1 MLSQMADITTGD
13 VATVGASGIYFSPY
27 RISTITCNA
36 NIGNNI
42 NINLGILFDNIKVIE
57 NVAEGCDKGVVWVQ
71 FMKNGTDASK
81 GVYPKKRRKSK
92 KNTMKK
98 NRFDNQVTVI
108 YKFHDKYIPNVK
120 IFKNGNIQ
128 LTGIKDVKDTEHIVN
143 HIIGDITEIYNTI
156 DKNIILN
163 VATEPEFKLDLKY
176 QNFKIRMINTDF
188 KVYCDPELKK
198 GFEIRRKEIHKLFIN
213 DEYNNKCS
221 FQPGIYQ
228 GVKLEYFWN
237 INNKNKNG
245 ICSCPKYCYGKGMG
259 QHIGECKKVTGAL
272 FESGSVLITGGIT
285 FEQVDETYKYIC
297 DFLVKHKDTIKKPS
311 PNTTIALAEAAAQVS
326 EARETAILG

>member
-1 MLSQMADITTGD
+1 MNDIF
-13 VATVGASGIYFSPY
+13 FSPY

-42 NINLGILFDNIKVIE
+42 NINLGLLFDNINIIE
-57 NVAEGCDKGVVWVQ
+57 NISEGIDKGVVWVQ
-71 FMKNGTDASK
+71 FMKDGTDVSK

-108 YKFHDKYIPNVK
+108 YKFNDKYIPNVK

-128 LTGIKDVKDTEHIVN
+128 LTGIKDIKDTEHIVN
-143 HIIGDITEIYNTI
+143 HIINDITLIYNNI
-156 DKNIILN
+156 DKNIIVN
-163 VATEPEFKLDLKY
+163 VEPDYILDLKY

-188 KVYCDPELKK
+188 KVYSDPDFKN
-198 GFEIRRKEIHKLFIN
+198 GFEIRRKEVHKLFIN
-213 DEYNNKCS
+213 DEHNNKCS

-245 ICSCPKYCYGKGMG
+245 ICSCPKYCYGKGTG
-259 QHIGECKKVTGAL
+259 QNINDCKKVTGAL
-272 FESGSVLITGGIT
+272 FESGSVLITGGVT
-285 FEQVDETYKYIC
+285 FEQVNETYKYIC
-297 DFLVKHKDTIKKPS
+297 DFLEKHKELIKKPQL
-311 PNTTIALAEAAAQVS
+311 NTSLV
-326 EARETAILG
+326 

>member
-1 MLSQMADITTGD
+1 MSNIF
-13 VATVGASGIYFSPY
+13 FSPY

-57 NVAEGCDKGVVWVQ
+57 NITEGIDKGIVWVQ
-71 FMKNGTDASK
+71 FMKNGTDVSK

-108 YKFHDKYIPNVK
+108 YKFNDKYIPNVK

-128 LTGIKDVKDTEHIVN
+128 LTGIKDIKDTEYIVN
-143 HIIGDITEIYNTI
+143 HIISDITEIYNNI
-156 DKNIILN
+156 DKNIIVD
-163 VATEPEFKLDLKY
+163 VADAVRDYVLDLKY

-188 KVYCDPELKK
+188 KVYTDPEFKK

-213 DEYNNKCS
+213 DEHNNKCS

-228 GVKLEYFWN
+228 GLKLEYFWN

-245 ICSCPKYCYGKGMG
+245 ICSCPKYCYGKGTG
-259 QHIGECKKVTGAL
+259 QNIGECKKVTGAL

-297 DFLVKHKDTIKKPS
+297 DFLEKHKELIKKPQ
-311 PNTTIALAEAAAQVS
+311 PNTVLV
-326 EARETAILG
+326 

>member
-1 MLSQMADITTGD
+1 MTTT
-13 VATVGASGIYFSPY
+13 ATGATGIYFSPY

-36 NIGNNI
+36 NVGNNI
-42 NINLGILFDNIKVIE
+42 NINLGILFDNINVIE
-57 NVAEGCDKGVVWVQ
+57 NVAESGDKGVVWVQ

-108 YKFHDKYIPNVK
+108 YKFSDKYIPNVK

-128 LTGIKDVKDTEHIVN
+128 LTGIKDIKDTEHIVN
-143 HIIGDITEIYNTI
+143 HIINDITTIYNNI
-156 DKNIILN
+156 DKAIIVN
-163 VATEPEFKLDLKY
+163 PEPDYVLDLKY

-188 KVYCDPELKK
+188 KVYSDPELKN

-213 DEYNNKCS
+213 DEHNNKCS

-237 INNKNKNG
+237 IHNKNKNG
-245 ICSCPKYCYGKGMG
+245 ICSCPKYCYGKGTG
-259 QHIGECKKVTGAL
+259 QNLGECKKVTGAL

-285 FEQVDETYKYIC
+285 FAQVDETYKYIC
-297 DFLVKHKDTIKKPS
+297 DFLKKHKDIIRKPP
-311 PNTTIALAEAAAQVS
+311 PNTNMAPVAAIAAIAAIAAA
-326 EARETAILG
+326 

>member
-1 MLSQMADITTGD
+1 MSNIF
-13 VATVGASGIYFSPY
+13 FSPY

-42 NINLGILFDNIKVIE
+42 NINLGILFDNMKVIE
-57 NVAEGCDKGVVWVQ
+57 NVAEGIDKGIVWMQ
-71 FMKNGTDASK
+71 FMKNGTDVSK

-108 YKFHDKYIPNVK
+108 YKFNDKYIPNVK

-128 LTGIKDVKDTEHIVN
+128 LTGIKDVKDTELIVN
-143 HIIGDITEIYNTI
+143 HIISDITEIYNNI
-156 DKNIILN
+156 DKNIIVDITN
-163 VATEPEFKLDLKY
+163 AAAPDYVLDLKY

-188 KVYCDPELKK
+188 KVYTDPDFKK

-213 DEYNNKCS
+213 DEHNNKCS

-245 ICSCPKYCYGKGMG
+245 ICSCPKYCYGKGTG
-259 QHIGECKKVTGAL
+259 QNIGECKKVTGAL

-285 FEQVDETYKYIC
+285 FEQVNETYKYIC
-297 DFLVKHKDTIKKPS
+297 DFLEKHKELIKKPQ
-311 PNTTIALAEAAAQVS
+311 PNTLLV
-326 EARETAILG
+326 

>member
-1 MLSQMADITTGD
+1 MTD
-13 VATVGASGIYFSPY
+13 IYFSKY

-36 NIGNNI
+36 NIGCSI
-42 NINLGILFDNIKVIE
+42 NINLGILFDNIIVSDTPE
-57 NVAEGCDKGVVWVQ
+57 VDNSLVWAQ
-71 FMKNGTDASK
+71 FMKDGTDVSK

-92 KNTMKK
+92 KDKMKK

-108 YKFHDKYIPNVK
+108 YRFREKYIPNVK

-128 LTGIKDVKDTEHIVN
+128 LTGIKSVEDTEIIVN
-143 HIIGDITEIYNTI
+143 TIIDNIKEIYNNI
-156 DKNIILN
+156 DKNIIIN
-163 VATEPEFKLDLKY
+163 VQEDYVLDLKY

-188 KVYCDPELKK
+188 KVYTDPEFTK
-198 GFEIRRKEIHKLFIN
+198 GFEVKRREIHKLFIG

-237 INNKNKNG
+237 ECNNKKNG
-245 ICSCPKYCYGKGMG
+245 ICSCPKNCYGKGTG
-259 QHIGECKKVTGAL
+259 KSIDDCKKVTGAL
-272 FESGSVLITGGIT
+272 FESGSVLITGGVT

-297 DFLVKHKDTIKKPS
+297 DFLRKHKDVIKKPHPS
-311 PNTTIALAEAAAQVS
+311 ALLLV
-326 EARETAILG
+326 

>member
-1 MLSQMADITTGD
+1 
-13 VATVGASGIYFSPY
+13 
-27 RISTITCNA
+27 
-36 NIGNNI
+36 
-42 NINLGILFDNIKVIE
+42 
-57 NVAEGCDKGVVWVQ
+57 
-71 FMKNGTDASK
+71 
-81 GVYPKKRRKSK
+81 
-92 KNTMKK
+92 
-98 NRFDNQVTVI
+98 
-108 YKFHDKYIPNVK
+108 VK

-143 HIIGDITEIYNTI
+143 HLINDITEIYNTI
-156 DKNIILN
+156 DKNIIVN
-163 VATEPEFKLDLKY
+163 VNAETEQEYKLDLKY

-188 KVYCDPELKK
+188 KVYCDPEFQK

-237 INNKNKNG
+237 IHNKNKNG

-259 QHIGECKKVTGAL
+259 QNIGECKKVTGAL

-311 PNTTIALAEAAAQVS
+311 PNTTIALT
-326 EARETAILG
+326 EARDAIDAFALASLVVS

>member
-1 MLSQMADITTGD
+1 MTD
-13 VATVGASGIYFSPY
+13 IYFSKY

-36 NIGNNI
+36 NIGSSV
-42 NINLGILFDNIKVIE
+42 NINLGILFDNIIVSETPDID
-57 NVAEGCDKGVVWVQ
+57 NSLVWAQ
-71 FMKNGTDASK
+71 FMKDGADASK

-92 KNTMKK
+92 KDKMKK

-108 YKFHDKYIPNVK
+108 YRFREKYIPNVK

-128 LTGIKDVKDTEHIVN
+128 LTGIKSVEDTEIIVN
-143 HIIGDITEIYNTI
+143 TIIDNIKEIYNNI
-156 DKNIILN
+156 DKNIIIN
-163 VATEPEFKLDLKY
+163 AEEDYVLDLKY

-188 KVYCDPELKK
+188 KVYTDPELTQ
-198 GFEIRRKEIHKLFIN
+198 GFAVKRREIHKLFIG

-237 INNKNKNG
+237 ECNIKNNG
-245 ICSCPKYCYGKGMG
+245 ICSCPKNCYGKGTG
-259 QHIGECKKVTGAL
+259 KSIGDCKKVTGAL
-272 FESGSVLITGGIT
+272 FESGSVLITGGVT

-297 DFLVKHKDTIKKPS
+297 DFLRKHKDVIKKPHPS
-311 PNTTIALAEAAAQVS
+311 ALLLV
-326 EARETAILG
+326 

>member
-1 MLSQMADITTGD
+1 MSNIFFSQ
-13 VATVGASGIYFSPY
+13 Y

-42 NINLGILFDNIKVIE
+42 NINLGILFDNMKVIE
-57 NVAEGCDKGVVWVQ
+57 NVTEGIDKGIVWVQ
-71 FMKNGTDASK
+71 FMKNGTDVSK

-108 YKFHDKYIPNVK
+108 YKFNDKYIPNVK

-128 LTGIKDVKDTEHIVN
+128 LTGIKDVKDTELIVN
-143 HIIGDITEIYNTI
+143 HIISDITEIYNNI
-156 DKNIILN
+156 DKNII
-163 VATEPEFKLDLKY
+163 VDAADAVPDYVLDLKY

-188 KVYCDPELKK
+188 KVYTDPEFKK

-213 DEYNNKCS
+213 DEHNNKCS

-245 ICSCPKYCYGKGMG
+245 ICSCPKYCYGKGTG
-259 QHIGECKKVTGAL
+259 QNIGECKKVTGAL

-285 FEQVDETYKYIC
+285 FEQVNETYKYIC
-297 DFLVKHKDTIKKPS
+297 DFLEKHKELIKKPQ
-311 PNTTIALAEAAAQVS
+311 PNTLLV
-326 EARETAILG
+326 

>member
-1 MLSQMADITTGD
+1 MSNIF
-13 VATVGASGIYFSPY
+13 FSPY

-36 NIGNNI
+36 NIGNDI
-42 NINLGILFDNIKVIE
+42 NINLGILFYNINVIE
-57 NVAEGCDKGVVWVQ
+57 NVIEGVDKGIVWVQ
-71 FMKNGTDASK
+71 FMKNGVDVSK

-108 YKFHDKYIPNVK
+108 YKFSDKYIPNVK

-143 HIIGDITEIYNTI
+143 HIINDIKLIYNTI
-156 DKNIILN
+156 DKNIIVN
-163 VATEPEFKLDLKY
+163 VDADYKLDLKY

-188 KVYCDPELKK
+188 KVYKDPELQN

-213 DEYNNKCS
+213 EPYNNKCS

-237 INNKNKNG
+237 INNHNKNG
-245 ICSCPKYCYGKGMG
+245 ICSCPKYCYGKGSG
-259 QHIGECKKVTGAL
+259 QNIGECKKVTGAL

-285 FEQVDETYKYIC
+285 FEQVNETYKYIC
-297 DFLVKHKDTIKKPS
+297 NFLEKNKDIIRKPQ
-311 PNTTIALAEAAAQVS
+311 PNTLV
-326 EARETAILG
+326 

>member
-1 MLSQMADITTGD
+1 MTD
-13 VATVGASGIYFSPY
+13 IYFSKY

-36 NIGNNI
+36 NIGCLV
-42 NINLGILFDNIKVIE
+42 NINLGILFDNIIVSETPEID
-57 NVAEGCDKGVVWVQ
+57 NSLVWAQ
-71 FMKNGTDASK
+71 FMRDGVDVSK

-92 KNTMKK
+92 KDKMKK

-108 YKFHDKYIPNVK
+108 YRFRDKYIPNVK

-128 LTGIKDVKDTEHIVN
+128 LTGIKNVEDTEIIVN
-143 HIIGDITEIYNTI
+143 TIINNIKDIYNSI
-156 DKNIILN
+156 DKKIIIN
-163 VATEPEFKLDLKY
+163 VPDDYVLDLKY

-188 KVYCDPELKK
+188 KIYTDPELTK
-198 GFEIRRKEIHKLFIN
+198 GFEVKRREIHKLFIS

-237 INNKNKNG
+237 ECNIKNNG
-245 ICSCPKYCYGKGMG
+245 ICSCPKNCYGKGTG
-259 QHIGECKKVTGAL
+259 KSIGDCKKVTGAL
-272 FESGSVLITGGIT
+272 FESGSVLITGGVT

-297 DFLVKHKDTIKKPS
+297 DFLRKHKDIIKKLHPS
-311 PNTTIALAEAAAQVS
+311 ALLLV
-326 EARETAILG
+326 

>member
-1 MLSQMADITTGD
+1 MCANNYLQIKEMTET
-13 VATVGASGIYFSPY
+13 IYFSPY

-57 NVAEGCDKGVVWVQ
+57 NIIESGDKGIVWVQ
-71 FMKNGTDASK
+71 FMKNGTDVSK

-98 NRFDNQVTVI
+98 NRFDNQVTII
-108 YKFHDKYIPNVK
+108 YKFSDKYIPNVK

-128 LTGIKDVKDTEHIVN
+128 LTGIKDIKDTEHIVN
-143 HIIGDITEIYNTI
+143 HIINDISAIYHNI
-156 DKNIILN
+156 DKSIIAN
-163 VATEPEFKLDLKY
+163 TEPDYKLDLKY

-188 KVYCDPELKK
+188 KVYSDPELKN
-198 GFEIRRKEIHKLFIN
+198 GFEIRRKEVHKLFIN
-213 DEYNNKCS
+213 DQHNNKCS

-245 ICSCPKYCYGKGMG
+245 ICSCPKYCYGKGTG
-259 QHIGECKKVTGAL
+259 LNIGECKKVTGAL

-285 FEQVDETYKYIC
+285 FEQVNETYKYIC
-297 DFLVKHKDTIKKPS
+297 DFLVEHKDLIKKPQ
-311 PNTTIALAEAAAQVS
+311 PNTSLV
-326 EARETAILG
+326 

>member
-1 MLSQMADITTGD
+1 MPHMTNIF
-13 VATVGASGIYFSPY
+13 FSPY

-42 NINLGILFDNIKVIE
+42 NINLGILFDHIKVID
-57 NVAEGCDKGVVWVQ
+57 NIVEGTDKGIVWVQ

-108 YKFHDKYIPNVK
+108 YKFNDKYIPNVK

-128 LTGIKDVKDTEHIVN
+128 LTGIKDIKDTEHIVN
-143 HIIGDITEIYNTI
+143 HIIKDITIIYNNI
-156 DKNIILN
+156 DKNIIVN
-163 VATEPEFKLDLKY
+163 VEPDYVLDLKY

-188 KVYCDPELKK
+188 KVYSDPELKK

-213 DEYNNKCS
+213 NEQNNKCS

-245 ICSCPKYCYGKGMG
+245 ICSCPKFCYGKGSG
-259 QHIGECKKVTGAL
+259 QNIGECKKVTGAL

-285 FEQVDETYKYIC
+285 FEQVNETYKYIC
-297 DFLVKHKDTIKKPS
+297 DFLEKHKDIIKKPP
-311 PNTTIALAEAAAQVS
+311 PNTNMPAIVHAVLSEVS
-326 EARETAILG
+326 EVSEVSDVTPVAI

>member
-1 MLSQMADITTGD
+1 M
-13 VATVGASGIYFSPY
+13 
-27 RISTITCNA
+27 
-36 NIGNNI
+36 
-42 NINLGILFDNIKVIE
+42 FDNMKVIE
-57 NVAEGCDKGVVWVQ
+57 NVAEGNDKGIVWIQ
-71 FMKNGTDASK
+71 FMKNGTDVSK

-108 YKFHDKYIPNVK
+108 YKFNDKYIPNVK

-128 LTGIKDVKDTEHIVN
+128 LTGIKDVKDTELIVN
-143 HIIGDITEIYNTI
+143 HIISDITEIYNNI
-156 DKNIILN
+156 DKNIIVDAAPN
-163 VATEPEFKLDLKY
+163 YVLDLKY

-188 KVYCDPELKK
+188 KVYTDPDFKK

-213 DEYNNKCS
+213 DEHNNKCS

-245 ICSCPKYCYGKGMG
+245 ICSCPKYCYGKGTG
-259 QHIGECKKVTGAL
+259 QNIGECKKVTGAL

-285 FEQVDETYKYIC
+285 FEQVNETYKYIC
-297 DFLVKHKDTIKKPS
+297 DFLEKHKELIKKPQ
-311 PNTTIALAEAAAQVS
+311 PNTLLV
-326 EARETAILG
+326 

>member
-1 MLSQMADITTGD
+1 MSNIF
-13 VATVGASGIYFSPY
+13 FSPY

-36 NIGNNI
+36 NIGNDI

-57 NVAEGCDKGVVWVQ
+57 NIAEGIDKGIVWVQ
-71 FMKNGTDASK
+71 FMKNGTDVSK

-108 YKFHDKYIPNVK
+108 YKFNDKYIPNVK

-143 HIIGDITEIYNTI
+143 HIISDITEIYNNI
-156 DKNIILN
+156 DKNIIVDSADAVPN
-163 VATEPEFKLDLKY
+163 YVLDLKY

-188 KVYCDPELKK
+188 KVYTDPEFKK

-213 DEYNNKCS
+213 DEHNNKCS

-245 ICSCPKYCYGKGMG
+245 ICSCPKYCYGKGTG
-259 QHIGECKKVTGAL
+259 QNIGECKKVTGAL

-285 FEQVDETYKYIC
+285 FEQVNETYKYIC
-297 DFLVKHKDTIKKPS
+297 DFLEKHKELIKKPQ
-311 PNTTIALAEAAAQVS
+311 PNTLLV
-326 EARETAILG
+326 

>member
-1 MLSQMADITTGD
+1 MSNIF
-13 VATVGASGIYFSPY
+13 FSPY

-57 NVAEGCDKGVVWVQ
+57 NITEGIDKGIVWVQ
-71 FMKNGTDASK
+71 FMKNGTDVSK

-108 YKFHDKYIPNVK
+108 YKFNDKYIPNVK

-128 LTGIKDVKDTEHIVN
+128 LTGIKDIKDTEYIVN
-143 HIIGDITEIYNTI
+143 HIISDITEIYNNI
-156 DKNIILN
+156 DKNIIVD
-163 VATEPEFKLDLKY
+163 VADAVHDYVLDLKY

-188 KVYCDPELKK
+188 KVYTDPEFKK

-213 DEYNNKCS
+213 DEHNNKCS

-245 ICSCPKYCYGKGMG
+245 ICSCPKYCYGKGTG
-259 QHIGECKKVTGAL
+259 QNIGECKKVTGAL

-297 DFLVKHKDTIKKPS
+297 DFLEKHKELIKKPQ
-311 PNTTIALAEAAAQVS
+311 PNTVLV
-326 EARETAILG
+326 

>member
-1 MLSQMADITTGD
+1 MSNIF
-13 VATVGASGIYFSPY
+13 FSPY

-36 NIGNNI
+36 NIGNDI
-42 NINLGILFDNIKVIE
+42 NINLGILFDNINVIE
-57 NVAEGCDKGVVWVQ
+57 NIIEGVDKGIVWVQ
-71 FMKNGTDASK
+71 FMKNGVDVSK

-108 YKFHDKYIPNVK
+108 YKFSDKYIPNVK

-143 HIIGDITEIYNTI
+143 HIINDIKLIYSTI
-156 DKNIILN
+156 DKNIIVN
-163 VATEPEFKLDLKY
+163 VTADPDYKLDLKY

-188 KVYCDPELKK
+188 KVYKEPELQN

-213 DEYNNKCS
+213 EPYNNKCS

-237 INNKNKNG
+237 INNQNKNG
-245 ICSCPKYCYGKGMG
+245 ICSCPKYCYGKGSG
-259 QHIGECKKVTGAL
+259 QNIGECKKVTGAL

-285 FEQVDETYKYIC
+285 FEQVNETYEYIC
-297 DFLVKHKDTIKKPS
+297 NFLEKNKDIISKPQPRTS
-311 PNTTIALAEAAAQVS
+311 LV
-326 EARETAILG
+326 

>member
-1 MLSQMADITTGD
+1 M
-13 VATVGASGIYFSPY
+13 
-27 RISTITCNA
+27 
-36 NIGNNI
+36 
-42 NINLGILFDNIKVIE
+42 FDNMKVIE
-57 NVAEGCDKGVVWVQ
+57 NVAEGIDKGIVWVQ
-71 FMKNGTDASK
+71 FMKNGTDVSK

-108 YKFHDKYIPNVK
+108 YKFNDKYIPNVK

-128 LTGIKDVKDTEHIVN
+128 LTGIKDIKDTEHIVN
-143 HIIGDITEIYNTI
+143 HIISDITEIYNNI
-156 DKNIILN
+156 DKNIIIDAADA
-163 VATEPEFKLDLKY
+163 VPDYVLDLKY

-188 KVYCDPELKK
+188 KVYTDPEFKK

-213 DEYNNKCS
+213 DEHNNKCS

-245 ICSCPKYCYGKGMG
+245 ICSCPKYCYGKGTG
-259 QHIGECKKVTGAL
+259 QNIGECKKVTGAL

-297 DFLVKHKDTIKKPS
+297 DFLEKHKESIKKPQ
-311 PNTTIALAEAAAQVS
+311 PNTLLV
-326 EARETAILG
+326 

>member
-1 MLSQMADITTGD
+1 M
-13 VATVGASGIYFSPY
+13 
-27 RISTITCNA
+27 
-36 NIGNNI
+36 
-42 NINLGILFDNIKVIE
+42 FDNINVID
-57 NVAEGCDKGVVWVQ
+57 NIIEGTEKGIVWVQ
-71 FMKNGTDASK
+71 FMKNGTDVSK

-108 YKFHDKYIPNVK
+108 YKFNDKYIPNVK

-128 LTGIKDVKDTEHIVN
+128 LTGIKDIKDTEHIVN
-143 HIIGDITEIYNTI
+143 HIINDITLIYNNI
-156 DKNIILN
+156 DKNIIVN
-163 VATEPEFKLDLKY
+163 VEPDYILDLKY

-188 KVYCDPELKK
+188 KVYSDPELKN
-198 GFEIRRKEIHKLFIN
+198 GFEIRRKEIHKLFID
-213 DEYNNKCS
+213 DEHNNKCS

-245 ICSCPKYCYGKGMG
+245 ICSCPKFCYGKGTG
-259 QHIGECKKVTGAL
+259 KNIGDCKKVTGAL

-297 DFLVKHKDTIKKPS
+297 DFLEKNKEIIKKPH
-311 PNTTIALAEAAAQVS
+311 PNTLLT
-326 EARETAILG
+326 